1 MPWGSIRKQTFNK
14 NNKLNVVTLAR
25 QGPNQIIFLQK
36 IYLYSSYDKHL
47 TMNDIPILQATN
59 FDAMVNNGVDESK
72 ILDVKFFPNIF
83 LDEIIRGRRWFYGC
97 VPCVWDGCFS
107 CFPLRACVHT
117 PRENIHPCAT
127 WSHFLSQVGQGKKIN
142 LDQAPL
148 EEGEL
153 STWFLKE
160 LGYTYLGKTSMK
172 VAFDLNFLK
181 GCTMEEWTLNFSS
194 TISKFSLSV

>member
-1 MPWGSIRKQTFNK
+1 
-14 NNKLNVVTLAR
+14 
-25 QGPNQIIFLQK
+25 
-36 IYLYSSYDKHL
+36 
-47 TMNDIPILQATN
+47 
-59 FDAMVNNGVDESK
+59 
-72 ILDVKFFPNIF
+72 
-83 LDEIIRGRRWFYGC
+83 
-97 VPCVWDGCFS
+97 
-107 CFPLRACVHT
+107 
-117 PRENIHPCAT
+117 
-127 WSHFLSQVGQGKKIN
+127 
-142 LDQAPL
+142 L